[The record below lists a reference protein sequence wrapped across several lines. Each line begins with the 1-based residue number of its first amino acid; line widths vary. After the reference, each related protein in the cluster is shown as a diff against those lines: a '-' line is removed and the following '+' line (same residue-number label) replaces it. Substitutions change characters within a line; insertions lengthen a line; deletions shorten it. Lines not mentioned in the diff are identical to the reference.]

1 MPIFEFYHKI
11 MELQDLLVTPF
22 FLLLLYG
29 YMFSQRNRIKD
40 PVIRQYYIPAF
51 TAKMIGGVAFGMI
64 YYFYYKGGDTV
75 RFFDESKHIFRAF
88 MDSPYLGFRLI
99 TSPVQDVSA
108 DIFQYSN
115 QILTYTL
122 GDAGTYHVIRVIG
135 FFGFFTFNTYSSIA
149 VLFSTISFF
158 GIWRMYLVFYNMFP
172 QLHRP
177 LAYAVFFIP
186 SVYFWGS
193 GINKESLCM
202 GALGYLFYCFYF
214 GFILR
219 KKILLNTFGVILF
232 SLILQAIK
240 FYILGAFLVAGMLWL
255 FLQYRAYI
263 KSPALRAIALP
274 LVILMALPVILLGL
288 RGLATDKRYSLENI
302 ASTAK
307 TTTDWLKYVA
317 EKEGGSVYNLGENDG
332 TMTGLLRLAPA
343 GLWLGLFQPHPWQAR
358 NPVMVLCA
366 LEASIFLFLTFKI
379 LFQIGLIRFYNLLL
393 SEPITFGCLVFAML
407 IAVGAAITSANY
419 GTMVRYR
426 VPMMP
431 FYLSMLYILRYKIN
445 GNVKLF

>member
-1 MPIFEFYHKI
+1 

-22 FLLLLYG
+22 VLLLLYA
-29 YMFSQRNRIKD
+29 YAFSQRNKIKD
-40 PVIRQYYIPAF
+40 DVIRVYYIPAF
-51 TAKMIGGVAFGMI
+51 TLKMFGGVAFGMI
-64 YYFYYKGGDTV
+64 YYFYYGGGDTV
-75 RFFDESKHIFRAF
+75 RFFSEATHIFRAF
-88 MDSPYLGFRLI
+88 TDSPYLGFRLI
-99 TSPVQDVSA
+99 TAPVQEISPDT
-108 DIFQYSN
+108 FQYSN

-135 FFGFFTFNTYSSIA
+135 FFSIFTFNTYSSIA
-149 VLFSTISFF
+149 LLFSVVSFS

-172 QLHRP
+172 HLHRP
-177 LAYAVFFIP
+177 LAYAIFFIP

-202 GALGYLFYCFYF
+202 GALGWLFYCFYF

-219 KKILLNTFGVILF
+219 KKVLLNVFGVIVF

-240 FYILGAFLVAGMLWL
+240 FYILGSFLVAGMLWL
-255 FLQYRAYI
+255 FLQYRTYI
-263 KSPALRAIALP
+263 KSSTLRAIALP
-274 LVILMALPVILLGL
+274 FVILMAFPIILIGL
-288 RGLATDKRYSLENI
+288 QRLATDKRYSLENI

-332 TMTGLLRLAPA
+332 TMAGLVRLAPA

-358 NPVMVLCA
+358 NPVMALSA
-366 LEASIFLFLTFKI
+366 LEAFVFLFLTFKI
-379 LFQIGLIRFYNLLL
+379 LFQIGIIKFYNLLL
-393 SEPITFGCLVFAML
+393 SEPITFGCLVFAVL

-445 GNVKLF
+445 GNIKLF